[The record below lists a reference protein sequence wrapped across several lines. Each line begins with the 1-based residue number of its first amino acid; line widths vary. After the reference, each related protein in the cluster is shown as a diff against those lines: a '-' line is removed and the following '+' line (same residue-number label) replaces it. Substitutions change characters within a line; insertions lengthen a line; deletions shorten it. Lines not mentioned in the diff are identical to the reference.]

1 MRLSAMGDVAMT
13 VPVVAALRHAYPELR
28 ISILTRTGFRP
39 FFRAVPDLEFVD
51 FDPNGRH
58 KGFFGLA
65 RLAGELRA
73 CGIDT
78 IADLHDVLRTK
89 VVRTLA
95 RLGGTRV
102 AVIDK
107 GRAEKRE
114 MTRRSGKRLV
124 PLAPMTERY
133 RHTIRRLGFDFD
145 MPREPQ
151 KAMCAVPLP
160 VAETVGPKTDLW
172 VGIAPFAK
180 HRGKLCPIRLKDELI
195 GLLNETYG
203 RVFIFGGGEHEKSFA
218 EGMEKRHPG
227 VVSVIGRMSMSQEMD
242 LISNLDAIV
251 TMDSATMH
259 IASLLGV
266 PVVSVWGATHPFAGF
281 YGYGQHPDNAVQAD
295 LPCRPCSV
303 FGNKPC
309 ISGDYRCL
317 TSIRPR
323 EIARR
328 VEEITGPT
336 AKTADRTPD
345 ADRS

>member
-13 VPVVAALRHAYPELR
+13 VPVIAALRRAYPELR
-28 ISILTRTGFRP
+28 ISILTRRGFRP
-39 FFRAVPDLEFVD
+39 FFRDIPDLSFVD
-51 FDPNGRH
+51 FDPTGRH
-58 KGFFGLA
+58 KGFFGLV
-65 RLAGELRA
+65 RLTGEIRA
-73 CGIDT
+73 AGIDT

-89 VVRTLA
+89 VVRTFA
-95 RLGGTRV
+95 RLTGIRT

-107 GRAEKRE
+107 GRKEKRE
-114 MTRRSGKRLV
+114 MTRRAGKRLV

-151 KAMCAVPLP
+151 TKPCTVPEP
-160 VAETVGPKTDLW
+160 IQETVGPKEGRW
-172 VGIAPFAK
+172 IGIAPFAK
-180 HRGKLCPIRLKDELI
+180 HRGKIYPIPLTDELI
-195 GLLNETYG
+195 GLLNETYD

-218 EGMEKRHPG
+218 EGMERRHKG

-242 LISNLDAIV
+242 LIGNLDAIV

-259 IASLLGV
+259 IASLLGI

-303 FGNKPC
+303 FGDRPC

-317 TSIRPR
+317 SSIRPQ
-323 EIARR
+323 EIADR
-328 VEEITGPT
+328 V
-336 AKTADRTPD
+336 AKAVAAQKSDSR
-345 ADRS
+345 